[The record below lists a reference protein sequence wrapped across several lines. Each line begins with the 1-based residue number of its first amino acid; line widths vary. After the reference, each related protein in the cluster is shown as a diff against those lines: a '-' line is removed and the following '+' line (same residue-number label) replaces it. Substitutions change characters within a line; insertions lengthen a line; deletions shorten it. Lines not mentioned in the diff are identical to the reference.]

1 MANFHGEK
9 SFLRRAGVMDVFL
22 DVNNLPRIGKTIYD
36 EDFEIT
42 PEFDGRPDI
51 LAYKLYGAVQ
61 YWYVFALRNP
71 DLLVDPIR
79 DFKAGVTIKLP
90 SAEAVKLITGGN

>member
-9 SFLRRAGVMDVFL
+9 SFLRRAKVMDVFL

-42 PEFDGRPDI
+42 PEFDEELQKLVQSYYMDRFGNVSPVLRS
-51 LAYKLYGAVQ
+51 LAEDA
-61 YWYVFALRNP
+61 P
-71 DLLVDPIR
+71 
-79 DFKAGVTIKLP
+79 AGMTGP
-90 SAEAVKLITGGN
+90 KLIKFLKNTEKLLIDFVPF

>member
-1 MANFHGEK
+1 MFNNFLYSLKVESHIASTSNFLMTFFLPSWPIEANWSWSNSIAIF
-9 SFLRRAGVMDVFL
+9 
-22 DVNNLPRIGKTIYD
+22 
-36 EDFEIT
+36 
-42 PEFDGRPDI
+42 
-51 LAYKLYGAVQ
+51 KL
-61 YWYVFALRNP
+61 FASSRGSSCLYRNP